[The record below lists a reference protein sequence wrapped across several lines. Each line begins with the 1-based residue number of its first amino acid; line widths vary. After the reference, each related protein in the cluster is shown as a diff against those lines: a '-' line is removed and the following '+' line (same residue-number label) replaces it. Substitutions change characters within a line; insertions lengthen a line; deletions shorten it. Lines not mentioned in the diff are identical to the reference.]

1 MEFISIA
8 EARAN
13 FASVIDEVA
22 ESKNPRVIN
31 RNGKPAAVL
40 VDFEQYESMNETL
53 EILADPE
60 EAAELLYV
68 MNHKHEIE
76 WHDAEEVAARMRAKW
91 AAEDARAAASG
102 NKSEA

>member
-8 EARAN
+8 DARAN
-13 FASVIDEVA
+13 FASVIDEVSV
-22 ESKNPRVIN
+22 SKNPRVIN

-60 EAAELLYV
+60 EAAELLYM
-68 MNHKHEIE
+68 MNHKNEIE
-76 WHDAEEVAARMRAKW
+76 WHDADEVAARLRAKW
-91 AAEDARAAASG
+91 AAEDGQTAADKNA
-102 NKSEA
+102 KA